1 MARVLNFVKLANQWF
16 VMLPDYE
23 GSVGD
28 LQMICGADLLL
39 ESIGGSLVRAEV
51 SDSGDYTLTLTE
63 SDDVGATYEVVG
75 PKFKGTI
82 WLCNVTKHIFGEFPE
97 YLKIKASS
105 VCIQ

>member
-1 MARVLNFVKLANQWF
+1 MAKVLNFVKLAKQWF

-39 ESIGGSLVRAEV
+39 ESIGGSLVRAEI
-51 SDSGDYTLTLTE
+51 SDYTLTLIE
-63 SDDVGATYEVVG
+63 GDDVGATYEVVG

-82 WLCNVTKHIFGEFPE
+82 WLCNVTKYIFGEFPE

-105 VCIQ
+105 VCVQ

>member
-1 MARVLNFVKLANQWF
+1 M
-16 VMLPDYE
+16 
-23 GSVGD
+23 
-28 LQMICGADLLL
+28 LL

-63 SDDVGATYEVVG
+63 GDDVTYEVVG

>member
-51 SDSGDYTLTLTE
+51 SDSGDYTLTLIE
-63 SDDVGATYEVVG
+63 GDDVG

-82 WLCNVTKHIFGEFPE
+82 WLCNVTKYIFGEFPE

-105 VCIQ
+105 VCVQ